1 MNDLMTMNGNGGN
14 SLTATDPA
22 AVAAAEA
29 AKARIQ
35 AAYIM
40 ALHKPRNADQ
50 ARDRILHACKRP
62 GFAERVEYS
71 KPVGGKAIKGPSIRF
86 AEVALREWQNVM
98 VETQTIYEDE
108 WVRRVKVFVTDLETN
123 ATFSKEIQISKT
135 VERKSKK
142 DREILSERLN
152 SYNETVYVVKA
163 TDDEITNKEAAQ
175 ISKVIRNEG
184 LRLIPQDIIDE
195 ALDAARK
202 TLKARDAKDPDA
214 AKKALLDGFSEIGVK
229 PIDIERFLRHKTDS
243 ITPAELHELR
253 TMYRAIR
260 DGEARWVD
268 YLAKNEEDTAAAPA
282 PTGPTQE
289 ELDQIMLDIESA
301 ITETMEDYMQ
311 YVFPAG
317 IFMSYAEETAKAQ
330 GKPVHEI
337 LALAAASPENTKGFI
352 NMLIKNKGL
361 KPIPQETSTTE
372 NGHQGQEKPK
382 GSTRSKG
389 KPKDTTAPP
398 QTNGATTPP
407 PQERRGDGSPA
418 EYISTREAY
427 DIALLLKQYPGTE
440 VYGMFHGRFGID
452 KIPNLPADKFSE
464 ALCWLH
470 DKAAQDGIALIAP
483 KGCEDPRKG
492 KPLSEQES
500 EDFFNRP

>member
-1 MNDLMTMNGNGGN
+1 MNDLMNMNGNGGN
-14 SLTATDPA
+14 TLTATDPA

-142 DREILSERLN
+142 DREIIGERLN
-152 SYNETVYVVKA
+152 SYNETVYIVKA

-202 TLKARDAKDPDA
+202 TLSARDAKDPDA

-229 PIDIERFLRHKTDS
+229 PLDIERFLRHKTDS

-268 YLAKNEEDTAAAPA
+268 YLTKAEEDTSSAAAQA
-282 PTGPTQE
+282 PTGPTEE
-289 ELDQIMLDIESA
+289 ELAQIRVDFEDA
-301 ITETMEDYMQ
+301 ITETLEDYMQ

-317 IFMSYAEETAKAQ
+317 SFLSYAEETAKAQ

-337 LALAAASPENTKGFI
+337 LALAAASPDNTKGFL
-352 NMLIKNKGL
+352 NMLIKHRNL
-361 KPIPQETSTTE
+361 KPKAAEPEKKAEAKPRSRKDAAPTTGNAAGAQVEHLDMKQKYGLNVMLSQFKDKKTDAMFFGAMGANTLPEIPA
-372 NGHQGQEKPK
+372 
-382 GSTRSKG
+382 SKFQ
-389 KPKDTTAPP
+389 DA
-398 QTNGATTPP
+398 
-407 PQERRGDGSPA
+407 
-418 EYISTREAY
+418 
-427 DIALLLKQYPGTE
+427 
-440 VYGMFHGRFGID
+440 V
-452 KIPNLPADKFSE
+452 
-464 ALCWLH
+464 CWLH
-470 DKAAQDGIALIAP
+470 DKARQDGIALILP
-483 KGCEDPRKG
+483 KGCEDPRKPASKG
-492 KPLSEQES
+492 AQQSD
-500 EDFFNRP
+500 DFMI

>member
-142 DREILSERLN
+142 DREIIGERLN
-152 SYNETVYVVKA
+152 SYNETVYIVKA

-202 TLKARDAKDPDA
+202 TLSARDAKDPDA

-229 PIDIERFLRHKTDS
+229 PLDIERFLRHKTDS

-268 YLAKNEEDTAAAPA
+268 YLTKAEEDTSSAAAQA
-282 PTGPTQE
+282 PTGPTEE
-289 ELDQIMLDIESA
+289 ELAQIRVDFEDA
-301 ITETMEDYMQ
+301 ITETLEDYMQ

-361 KPIPQETSTTE
+361 KPKAADTSASE
-372 NGHQGQEKPK
+372 PK
-382 GSTRSKG
+382 KTRG
-389 KPKDTTAPP
+389 KKSAAPAVEPDKEPTAEAANDNPAP
-398 QTNGATTPP
+398 APGAATYY
-407 PQERRGDGSPA
+407 DSI
-418 EYISTREAY
+418 ISTNQAY
-427 DIALLLKQYPGTE
+427 DISKILRQYPSTE
-440 VYGMFHGRFGID
+440 VYSQFHGYFGID
-452 KIPNLPADKFSE
+452 RLANLPKDRFKD

-470 DKAAQDGIALIAP
+470 DKAGQDGITLILP
-483 KGCEDPRKG
+483 KGCEDPRKPASKG
-492 KPLSEQES
+492 AQQSD
-500 EDFFNRP
+500 DFMI